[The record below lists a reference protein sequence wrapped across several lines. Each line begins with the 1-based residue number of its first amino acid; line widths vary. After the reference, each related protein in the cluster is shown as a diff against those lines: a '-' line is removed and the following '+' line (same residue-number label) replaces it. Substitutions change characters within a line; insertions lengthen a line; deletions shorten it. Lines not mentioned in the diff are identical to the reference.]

1 MKQLDQKIM
10 DNDKI
15 NREYGLIVKVDQ
27 RMVNVQD
34 TNAQGGIIQYQS
46 RMTYLVPL
54 VNTAT
59 TFFFDAWLPPYAY
72 NDKQEIVHHE
82 VIVKFPYPIHRAVRC
97 GVCRKNRNYPDAHHL
112 VLMSSETF
120 EEMLSKFIGKT
131 FQVMVLPDNKG
142 EDLLGY

>member
-1 MKQLDQKIM
+1 MSSLNKKISE
-10 DNDKI
+10 NERI
-15 NREYGLIVKVDQ
+15 NREFGLIVKVEQ

-34 TNAQGGIIQYQS
+34 VTSSGQVNNYQS

-59 TFFFDAWLPPYAY
+59 TFFFDTWLPAYSY
-72 NDKQEIVHHE
+72 NDKQEIFHHE
-82 VIVKFPYPIHRAVRC
+82 VIVKFPYPINRAVRC

-120 EEMLSKFIGKT
+120 EDMLSKFQGKT

-142 EDLLGY
+142 EELLGY